1 MFKTE
6 AEEESRSGN
15 LDSIYDHMCDGDG
28 IGCGSDEGLSLVYR
42 GLKQTLYAHRKDEQ
56 LKV

>member
-42 GLKQTLYAHRKDEQ
+42 GLKQTL
-56 LKV
+56 